1 MTCNDPI
8 KNNCTCFVS
17 SVDDAVMCGCRIGY
31 EAVMVSGSSIC
42 QGENAPFTSFM
53 HISYSLES
61 NTINF
66 TDIDECAGMGN
77 PCHGG
82 SCVNTPGSY
91 LCICLPGYTVDPVK
105 ESCVGEQ

>member
-8 KNNCTCFVS
+8 NNNCTCFS
-17 SVDDAVMCGCRIGY
+17 TLVDDAVVCGCSIGY

-42 QGENAPFTSFM
+42 QGEMALSTK
-53 HISYSLES
+53 IIIIIITYCL
-61 NTINF
+61 TLL
-66 TDIDECAGMGN
+66 TDIDECASMSN
-77 PCHGG
+77 LCDGG
-82 SCVNTPGSY
+82 SCVNTLGSY